1 MPPRSSPPF
10 DFTNF
15 VQGAAWVEGVPF
27 VLTIL
32 QTTGDEV
39 AVLKFRAISKSWR
52 NYIDHGVTDS
62 AFRDVLAN
70 NCLGKSAV
78 RYLPTQPP
86 SSFGSWREVYRH
98 VLGPTPTFKS
108 LFPPRECDERRDLA
122 PEDVTR
128 LLSWLMSLA
137 ESAAVDFGLPFHR
150 LFGNFARGY
159 AHAVCHLAQSKGA
172 SSGAGSSD
180 APRVMSQSLMMEW
193 WDESLSRLRDRVAER
208 LSDAA
213 DADRKAAEV
222 SLEDFVRKMSKIPFH
237 GAKLST
243 PTLERGMRII
253 RARRG
258 GAAPADAPADGTLP
272 VQPAAPTPPGSPADA
287 PAQP

>member
-10 DFTNF
+10 DFTNY

-27 VLTIL
+27 VVTIL

-39 AVLKFRAISKSWR
+39 AVLKFRSISKSWR
-52 NYIDHGVTDS
+52 DYIDHCVPDS
-62 AFRDVLAN
+62 VFRDRLLID
-70 NCLGKSAV
+70 CLGKSAV
-78 RYLPTQPP
+78 RYLPKQPP
-86 SSFGSWREVYRH
+86 SSSGTWRAVYRH

-122 PEDVTR
+122 PEDVTQ

-159 AHAVCHLAQSKGA
+159 AHAVCYLAQKGT
-172 SSGAGSSD
+172 SSGAGSSE
-180 APRVMSQSLMMEW
+180 AARVMSQSLIMEW
-193 WDESLSRLRDRVAER
+193 WDESLSRLRDRVADR

-253 RARRG
+253 RARRA
-258 GAAPADAPADGTLP
+258 GAAPADAPADGALP
-272 VQPAAPTPPGSPADA
+272 VQPAAPPPPADA
-287 PAQP
+287 PPQP